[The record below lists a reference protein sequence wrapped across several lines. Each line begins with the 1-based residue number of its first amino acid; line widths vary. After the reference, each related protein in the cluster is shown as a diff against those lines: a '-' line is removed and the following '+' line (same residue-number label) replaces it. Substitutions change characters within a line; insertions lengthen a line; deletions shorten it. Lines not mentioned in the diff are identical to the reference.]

1 MKPTARSTV
10 ILLLAAITLAGCHTK
25 PLAKAAPPAD
35 IGVEQLAKSPEGYA
49 GRGITVRGVVSEV
62 GSKGHM
68 FTVIDEAEYRS
79 CRELGCA
86 SYEVPVAF
94 AGAMPETASAVRV
107 SGRLEQSEP
116 GRYIVRAERVEAV
129 R

>member
-10 ILLLAAITLAGCHTK
+10 VLLLASITLAGCHTK
-25 PLAKAAPPAD
+25 PLAKATQPAD

-49 GRGITVRGVVSEV
+49 GRGITVRGVVSEI
-62 GSKGHM
+62 GSGGHT

>member
-1 MKPTARSTV
+1 MKATARGAV
-10 ILLLAAITLAGCHTK
+10 VLLLASFTLAGCHRK
-25 PLAKAAPPAD
+25 PLAKAAQPAD

-49 GRGITVRGVVSEV
+49 GRGITVRGVVSEI
-62 GSKGHM
+62 GSEGHM

-107 SGRLEQSEP
+107 SGRLEQSTP